1 LQYQYQSNPC
11 YQTDSSVDAVAG
23 SVGGLL
29 ASKLTEVEMDLQVL
43 KEAKKKMKK
52 FQRD

>member
-1 LQYQYQSNPC
+1 
-11 YQTDSSVDAVAG
+11 
-23 SVGGLL
+23 LL